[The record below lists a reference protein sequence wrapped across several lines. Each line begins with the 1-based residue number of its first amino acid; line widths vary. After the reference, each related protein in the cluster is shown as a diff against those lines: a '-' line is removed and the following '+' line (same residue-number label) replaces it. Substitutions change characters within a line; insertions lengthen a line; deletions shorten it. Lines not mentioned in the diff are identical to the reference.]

1 MAGPIEAV
9 FDVVARTA
17 ADARNAF
24 AQRRSYHDQENPS
37 GDEQLAAELYADEL
51 LEERLLA
58 VDGIASY
65 ASEEREN
72 VATADAGRE
81 PAYHVTCDPLD
92 GSSNLKSNNG
102 MGTIVGIYNR
112 EIPAPGSAIVA
123 AGYVLYGPITTM
135 VTAADGTVSEYLIED
150 GSRDL
155 LNEDIQLPDDP
166 VVYGFGGRIPDWLP
180 SFGEYVDGV
189 EGERLKLRYGG
200 AMVADINQVLTY
212 GGVFGYPMLE
222 DRPEGKLRL
231 QFEGIPMAKI
241 FADAGGASSDGSRSL
256 LSKTPGR
263 LHERSPVF
271 VGNESLITDLEA
283 TVE

>member
-24 AQRRSYHDQENPS
+24 AQRRSYHDHENPS

-81 PAYHVTCDPLD
+81 PSYHVTCDPLD

-102 MGTIVGIYNR
+102 MGTIVGIYDR
-112 EIPAPGSAIVA
+112 EIPAPGLSIVA